1 MKIYLYIKTHNS
13 TGLKYFGKTIQLN
26 VEKYKG
32 SGTVWLNHIKK
43 HGYNVSTEIIACF
56 EDIEKCKEF
65 AYDFSIKNDI
75 VNSSEWAN
83 LEIERIEGYGN
94 FKNKEV
100 LEKARETRRKNQ
112 TSIEF
117 DKTLSK
123 LGRKKVIEN
132 KLGYLN
138 PKNQMKGV
146 EKALTEDARKKRVEK
161 LKEIKHQQG
170 ESNSQFGTHWITN
183 GVSNKKIKNDKNIPT
198 GWRLGRVV

>member
-1 MKIYLYIKTHNS
+1 MKIYLYIKTHNL
-13 TGLKYFGKTIQLN
+13 TGLKYFGKTTQLN
-26 VEKYKG
+26 VEKYRG
-32 SGTVWLNHIKK
+32 SGTVWMNHIRK
-43 HGYNVSTEIIACF
+43 HGYDVSTEIIACF

-123 LGRKKVIEN
+123 LGVKKVIEN

-146 EKALTEDARKKRVEK
+146 EKALTEDARKKRLEK

-170 ESNSQFGTHWITN
+170 ERNSQFGTHWITN
-183 GVSNKKIKNDKNIPT
+183 GVSNKKIKNDKNIPI

>member
-1 MKIYLYIKTHNS
+1 MKIYLYIKTHNL

-26 VEKYKG
+26 VEKYRG

-100 LEKARETRRKNQ
+100 LEKARET
-112 TSIEF
+112 S
-117 DKTLSK
+117 
-123 LGRKKVIEN
+123 
-132 KLGYLN
+132 
-138 PKNQMKGV
+138 
-146 EKALTEDARKKRVEK
+146 KAL
-161 LKEIKHQQG
+161 
-170 ESNSQFGTHWITN
+170 
-183 GVSNKKIKNDKNIPT
+183 
-198 GWRLGRVV
+198 

>member
-26 VEKYKG
+26 VEKYRG

-117 DKTLSK
+117 DKTISK

-146 EKALTEDARKKRVEK
+146 EKALTEDARKKRLEK

-170 ESNSQFGTHWITN
+170 ERNNQFGTHWITD
-183 GVSNKKIKNDKNIPT
+183 GVSNKKIKNNENIPI